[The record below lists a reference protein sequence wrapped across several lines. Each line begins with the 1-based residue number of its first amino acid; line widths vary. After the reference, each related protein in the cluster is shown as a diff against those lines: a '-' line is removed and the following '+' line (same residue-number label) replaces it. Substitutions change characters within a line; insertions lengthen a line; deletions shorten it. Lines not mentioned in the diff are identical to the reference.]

1 MDAVDK
7 ATAQAVSAEIK
18 QAVEAIL
25 AKHNLEVTKL
35 TTKYGDMF
43 GFNLQASPLN
53 LNEDGINMSSQEV
66 INFQR
71 FGYSAFVADNGGAG
85 TTMGDFVQVTA
96 TIGTRVTL
104 KGEVYAFAGVR
115 SRGKDKLVFKCI
127 TNGKSYVFADNIV
140 PLLNK
145 AGK

>member
-1 MDAVDK
+1 MDAVAK

-35 TTKYGDMF
+35 TTKYGDSF

-71 FGYSAFVADNGGAG
+71 FGYSAFIGNCLGAG
-85 TTMGDFVQVTA
+85 MGDIVEVTA
-96 TIGTRVTL
+96 TIGTKVTV
-104 KGEVYAFAGVR
+104 KGKMYAFAGVR

-127 TNGKSYVFADNIV
+127 TDGKTYVFPDTMV
-140 PLLNK
+140 PFLNK
-145 AGK
+145 AVSK